1 MINRARAQLL
11 RRQRVRTPFLGAA
24 PQQHLRAPAMSARAA
39 PLRFRP
45 KATRAQP
52 RRFNA
57 LLLAA
62 HSRTHAQLQ
71 NASPCRCKR
80 DNSQGMADE
89 EFEREKIEPVK
100 QPYHEK
106 QLNAF
111 RNSKEYFTYW
121 LKKLRD
127 T

>member
-1 MINRARAQLL
+1 MHPCLL
-11 RRQRVRTPFLGAA
+11 RTAEL
-24 PQQHLRAPAMSARAA
+24 
-39 PLRFRP
+39 
-45 KATRAQP
+45 
-52 RRFNA
+52 
-57 LLLAA
+57 
-62 HSRTHAQLQ
+62 TH
-71 NASPCRCKR
+71 NNKYASPCRCKR
-80 DNSQGMADE
+80 DNYLGMADE